1 MWITGTLVLLNFSCY
16 DEENTRKGVLP
27 MALLTDD
34 LLLESYYKATQL
46 QLDQEFIALL
56 LAEIRRRELDLSQST
71 MLH

>member
-1 MWITGTLVLLNFSCY
+1 
-16 DEENTRKGVLP
+16 

-56 LAEIRRRELDLSQST
+56 LAEIHRRELDITQST
-71 MLH
+71 LLH